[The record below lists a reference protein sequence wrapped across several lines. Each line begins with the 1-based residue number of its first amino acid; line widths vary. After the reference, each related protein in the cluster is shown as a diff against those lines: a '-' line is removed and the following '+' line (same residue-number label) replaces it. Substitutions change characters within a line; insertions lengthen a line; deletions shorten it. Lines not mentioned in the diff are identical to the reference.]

1 MWDIGAVG
9 AFSFPLEFPSR
20 FIDKCGCEEPFEF
33 WWRTIVVIY
42 FFCEGVADGVP
53 GDSEGSA
60 KFGFTKAVLN
70 GADEIGDAI
79 GLVGDSGADG
89 GDGLH
94 DEEDGENF

>member
-1 MWDIGAVG
+1 M
-9 AFSFPLEFPSR
+9 
-20 FIDKCGCEEPFEF
+20 

-42 FFCEGVADGVP
+42 FLGEGIADGVP
-53 GDSEGSA
+53 GDSEGGA

-70 GADEIGDAI
+70 GAEEIGDAVS
-79 GLVGDSGADG
+79 LVGDSGADG